1 MQKKLPEINGNNL
14 VEIVKLILEFNQLD
28 QEGSDLRILTPSQM
42 LGGLPISLA
51 QLEAGNNSG
60 KLKNEIRQVLYPL
73 NRSKKLT
80 KQIARDHL
88 NMETTFMNTENS
100 TTNESNKVI
109 YQFTDKLNLKSR
121 NNKNIGLVNLS
132 IYYTRKN
139 IKTEY
144 NSNKFK
150 ISSPAWND
158 TFDLPDGSYSISDIQ
173 DYFEFIIKRHET
185 LTENPTIQIYP
196 NKIKNRTDYIL
207 ELLSPEMMKLSESP
221 KKMLIKIK
229 MEIYAK
235 TRIC

>member
-1 MQKKLPEINGNNL
+1 MQKKLPEINENNL

-42 LGGLPISLA
+42 LSGLPISLA
-51 QLEAGNNSG
+51 QLEARNNSG
-60 KLKNEIRQVLYPL
+60 KLNNEIRQILYPL
-73 NRSKKLT
+73 NRSEKLT
-80 KQIARDHL
+80 KQIGRDHL

-109 YQFTDKLNLKSR
+109 YQFADKLNLKSR

-132 IYYTRKN
+132 IYYTQKN

-150 ISSPAWND
+150 ISSPTWND

-221 KKMLIKIK
+221 KNMLIKIK